1 MLKCLE
7 VGLPIDITR
16 RQFLISF
23 PEKKWVV
30 RTPPEHVPDPTHAG
44 ALFEG
49 PLTFETVYK
58 NIPTIRQ
65 EDDDIVE
72 VSNTRNIVI
81 QNEVLNLN
89 CIMQRRQSQT
99 MSMKPP
105 H

>member
-7 VGLPIDITR
+7 VGLPIHITR

-30 RTPPEHVPDPTHAG
+30 RTPPEHVPDPTYAG

-49 PLTFETVYK
+49 PLTFETVYE

-72 VSNTRNIVI
+72 VSNTQNIVI